1 MIKFFRNKMMNTGAA
16 FMTGALLASSP
27 AKAALNDM
35 STIATNITGS
45 VASLPGMLSGFAYLF
60 GVLIGVLGVLKIKD
74 HVENPSQV
82 ALKDGAIR
90 LAAGGALFALPL
102 IYDAMQGT
110 VGANT
115 AADANVQA
123 KLNKVIMGTAP

>member
-1 MIKFFRNKMMNTGAA
+1 MINFFRNKMMNTGAA
-16 FMTGALLASSP
+16 IMTGVLMASGS
-27 AKAALNDM
+27 AKAAAPTM
-35 STIATNITGS
+35 STIGTNITNS
-45 VASLPGMLSGFAYLF
+45 VSTLPGMLAGFAYLF

-110 VGANT
+110 VGADT
-115 AADANVQA
+115 AADANVA
-123 KLNKVIMGTAP
+123 SKLNKVIMQTN